1 MVIIGGGGASGLTP
15 SIKHGSIKK
24 KKGFSMI
31 SIPLSALGSSD
42 ETGEAI
48 APSVGESISLTNVEG
63 TVKSIKGD
71 VAHVEIN
78 TVNGEPA
85 EYVNAAAKSGGV
97 GEENAERDAMLDM
110 AMESDEE
117 EGYEV

>member
-85 EYVNAAAKSGGV
+85 EYVDMAKGEGV
-97 GEENAERDAMLDM
+97 GEGNPDRDAMLDM

>member
-1 MVIIGGGGASGLTP
+1 MVIIGGGGASGP
-15 SIKHGSIKK
+15 ASSKH
-24 KKGFSMI
+24 KKGCSMI

-42 ETGEAI
+42 ETGEAV

-85 EYVNAAAKSGGV
+85 EYVDMAKGEGV
-97 GEENAERDAMLDM
+97 GEENPDRDAMLDM
-110 AMESDEE
+110 AMDSDKDA
-117 EGYEV
+117 GYEA